1 MVIALAP
8 PASANCRF
16 QVARS
21 LQLTGYA
28 TPLTVIVL
36 TSTGAVP
43 LSVIRLLLVLKLA
56 GPLTANAAFPL
67 AAATWERMLERA
79 PAIRPSTDACGETT
93 LMPLGRKAAY
103 FDSIIP
109 LIRLGSMANVAIS
122 LNARQRAR

>member
-1 MVIALAP
+1 MVMALAP

-21 LQLTGYA
+21 LQLTGNA

-56 GPLTANAAFPL
+56 GPLTANAALPL
-67 AAATWERMLERA
+67 AVATWERMLDRA
-79 PAIRPSTDACGETT
+79 LAIQPSTAVWGETT
-93 LMPLGRKAAY
+93 LTPLARKAAY
-103 FDSIIP
+103 FASIIT
-109 LIRLGSMANVAIS
+109 LIRLGSMAKVAIS